1 MKVKDATI
9 LPMSKEESDRKLRQM
24 IKQKVDK
31 INSILSI
38 EVLDPKNAWELT
50 FEYESLFLDCYHM
63 VYGLKA
69 VLNKMEEMEKKTGDK
84 YEARTVN

>member
-9 LPMSKEESDRKLRQM
+9 LPMSKEESDKKLKQM

-31 INSILSI
+31 IDNILSMK
-38 EVLDPKNAWELT
+38 VLDPKNAWELT

-63 VYGLKA
+63 IYGLQA
-69 VLNKMEEMEKKTGDK
+69 VLNKMEQIEKRTGEK
-84 YEARTVN
+84 HEARTIN